1 MQDATLSA
9 WVAVVAGSAALCAG
23 LIVLLNPLLIRHVLA
38 HPNARSSHSKVT
50 PQGAGV
56 AVILALLV
64 VCDAA
69 TLLWRPEA
77 QPPLFIPL
85 AAALFLMV
93 LGLLDDARALSVW
106 WRFAGQFAAALA
118 IILVLPV
125 DFRLLPEWFPFWT
138 ERALMVLGTV
148 WLVNAFNFLDGLD
161 WMALA
166 QVVPITLGI
175 AVMQSLGVV
184 PPNIGLLALALL
196 GAMLGFAWFN
206 MHPARIFLGDA
217 GSLPIGLLLA
227 FMLIYVAEAHL
238 TSALLLSLYTLADAT
253 LTLIRRI
260 VDKEPILS
268 AHRTHFY
275 QRAVAQG
282 LRVPQVTARVFL
294 LGLLLMAL
302 AVAAASARS
311 LPMDL
316 FCLGLG
322 LLATGVGLHLLA
334 RGR

>member
-1 MQDATLSA
+1 MQESTLFA
-9 WVAVVAGSAALCAG
+9 WVAVVAGSAILCAG
-23 LIVLLNPLLIRHVLA
+23 LIVLLRPLLIRHVLA
-38 HPNARSSHSKVT
+38 HPNARSSHTEVT

-56 AVILALLV
+56 AVFLALLV
-64 VCDAA
+64 VCGVAA
-69 TLLWRPEA
+69 IFWRPDA
-77 QPPLFIPL
+77 QPSLSVVL
-85 AAALFLMV
+85 GAAAFLMV

-106 WRFAGQFAAALA
+106 WRFAGQTAAALA
-118 IILVLPV
+118 IIFALPEGI
-125 DFRLLPEWFPFWT
+125 RLLPEWFPFWG
-138 ERALMVLGTV
+138 ERALIVLGTV

-166 QVVPITLGI
+166 QVVPMTLGI
-175 AVMQSLGVV
+175 ATLQALAIV

-206 MHPARIFLGDA
+206 KHPAKIFLGDA

-238 TSALLLSLYTLADAT
+238 VSALLLSLYTLADAT
-253 LTLIRRI
+253 FTLFRRVI
-260 VDKEPILS
+260 DKEPILS

-302 AVAAASARS
+302 AVATAAARS
-311 LPMDL
+311 LPVDL

-322 LLATGVGLHLLA
+322 VLATGLGLHLLA

>member
-1 MQDATLSA
+1 
-9 WVAVVAGSAALCAG
+9 VVAGSAALCAG
-23 LIVLLNPLLIRHVLA
+23 LIVLLKPLLIRYVLA

-56 AVILALLV
+56 AVVLTLLV
-64 VCDAA
+64 VCGLAP
-69 TLLWRPEA
+69 LLWRA
-77 QPPLFIPL
+77 DSPPSLSIVL
-85 AAALFLMV
+85 GAAVFLMV
-93 LGLLDDARALSVW
+93 LGLLDDARALSVG
-106 WRFAGQFAAALA
+106 WRFAGQTAAALA
-118 IILVLPV
+118 IILVLPG
-125 DFRLLPEWFPFWT
+125 DFRLLPESFPFWI

-166 QVVPITLGI
+166 QVVPMTTGIAAMQALGI
-175 AVMQSLGVV
+175 V
-184 PPNIGLLALALL
+184 PPTIGLLALSVL

-206 MHPARIFLGDA
+206 KHPAQIFLGDA

-238 TSALLLSLYTLADAT
+238 VSALLLSLYTVADAT

-260 VDKEPILS
+260 IDKEPILS

-282 LRVPQVTARVFL
+282 LRVLQVTARVFL
-294 LGLLLMAL
+294 LGLLLMVL
-302 AVAAASARS
+302 AVAAAVARS

-316 FCLGLG
+316 FCLGIG
-322 LLATGVGLHLLA
+322 LLATGLGLHLLA